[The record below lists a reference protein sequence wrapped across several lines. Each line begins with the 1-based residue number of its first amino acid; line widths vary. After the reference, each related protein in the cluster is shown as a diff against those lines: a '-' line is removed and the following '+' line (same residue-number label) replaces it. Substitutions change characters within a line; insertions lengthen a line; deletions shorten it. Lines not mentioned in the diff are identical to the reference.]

1 MDQILSLRHYR
12 HDLIAHSHEHA
23 QVVISLSGQ
32 LDFEVEGRP
41 SLLRQQQL
49 MVVPAGAHHTCGS
62 PQGSH
67 CLVLDVP
74 GDNWLG
80 QSLGAH
86 ADASRRLLDTAGH
99 LPLDPQQHQLV
110 NWLATSPVS
119 DPLIA
124 RQGAILLLASLNSL
138 TLSRSNPAA
147 CPTPPSMPI
156 SSRTPPTRCRS
167 RIWRRLPACP
177 APACTA
183 GLSANVG
190 KRRWT
195 TSANGAF
202 AVP

>member
-74 GDNWLG
+74 VTTGW
-80 QSLGAH
+80 
-86 ADASRRLLDTAGH
+86 ASPWVGT
-99 LPLDPQQHQLV
+99 PM
-110 NWLATSPVS
+110 
-119 DPLIA
+119 
-124 RQGAILLLASLNSL
+124 
-138 TLSRSNPAA
+138 PAA
-147 CPTPPSMPI
+147 DCSTTPHSCLSTRNSI
-156 SSRTPPTRCRS
+156 NWSTGSPPAR
-167 RIWRRLPACP
+167 
-177 APACTA
+177 
-183 GLSANVG
+183 
-190 KRRWT
+190 
-195 TSANGAF
+195 
-202 AVP
+202 